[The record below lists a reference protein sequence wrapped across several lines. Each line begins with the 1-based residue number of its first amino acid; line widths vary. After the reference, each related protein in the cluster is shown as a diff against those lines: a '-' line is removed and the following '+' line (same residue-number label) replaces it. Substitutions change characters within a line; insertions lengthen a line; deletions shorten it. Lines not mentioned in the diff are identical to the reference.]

1 MGMTLP
7 ASETKTAAVEEMF
20 DRISA
25 DYDRMNRL
33 MTFGLDASWRRH
45 TVAAL
50 SLSPG
55 DQVVD
60 LGCGTGDLSLA
71 CAAQG
76 ANAVAIDRSAGMLAH
91 GSLRKAKTDTSASPS
106 DGHGQIQFVRADA
119 QQLPLADASTQAVVS
134 GFALR
139 NFTKL
144 GEALDEAARV
154 LADGGRIALLEV
166 DTPRFFILRWGHAL
180 WFNYVVPLLG
190 RLLADPQ
197 AYAYLPESVVYL
209 PPDGELERMLRD
221 RGFGETKKTRLMFG
235 AVQLLTGTR
244 ERANG

>member
-1 MGMTLP
+1 MGIALP
-7 ASETKTAAVEEMF
+7 ATEAKTAAVEAMF

-33 MTFGLDASWRRH
+33 MTFGMDASWRRH
-45 TVAAL
+45 TIRAL
-50 SLSPG
+50 ALSPG
-55 DQVVD
+55 DQAVD

-71 CAAQG
+71 CAEAG
-76 ANAVAIDRSAGMLAH
+76 ASTIGIDRSGGMLVH
-91 GSLRKAKTDTSASPS
+91 GLLRRAKQGISNFDVSTTGAVE
-106 DGHGQIQFVRADA
+106 FVRADA
-119 QQLPLADASTQAVVS
+119 QELPLADASAQAVVS

-139 NFTKL
+139 NFTDL
-144 GEALDEAARV
+144 GAALDEASRV

-166 DTPRFFILRWGHAL
+166 DTPRFFLLRWGHAI
-180 WFNYVVPLLG
+180 WFNYMVPLLG

-209 PPDGELERMLRD
+209 PADGELEAMLQA
-221 RGFGETKKTRLMFG
+221 RGFSKTAKKRLMFG

-244 ERANG
+244 VRA